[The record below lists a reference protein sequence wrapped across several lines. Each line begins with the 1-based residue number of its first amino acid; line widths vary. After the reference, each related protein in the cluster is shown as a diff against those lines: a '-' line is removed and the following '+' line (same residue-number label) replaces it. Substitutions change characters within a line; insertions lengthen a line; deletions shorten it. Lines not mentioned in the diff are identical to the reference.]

1 MMNRRKPLGCAV
13 RLAVLCGIA
22 AVGVTLLACVAP
34 AARAETAPASE
45 RFESPQSTAE
55 LVSAVDGTGGLATI
69 PTAIHIVLQPGWK
82 TYWRSPGDAGYPL
95 QLDVTGST
103 NVAQAALA
111 WPVPH
116 RFELFGLQTFGYGD
130 EVAFPVAV
138 TPEHPGEPITLKAKV
153 RYLVCETICVPQDA
167 TLALDLPA
175 GPAMPSR
182 FAPLVNR
189 FASLVPQGAERL
201 GWQVARIGFDPAV
214 AKAAGQQA
222 AGQLV
227 IDLASSGEA
236 FVAPDAIVEGA
247 RNFYFGKPAVALSQ
261 GGRQARLTLPVER
274 LGSGPDLAESDLSLT
289 LYDGLRGMEVSGRA
303 VPLAV
308 GESGS
313 AAGGLAG
320 SIIAEILPVLF
331 IALIGGLILNV
342 MPCVLPVLVLKLTG
356 VLDAAGRER
365 AHLRG
370 AFLATASGIVV
381 SFLVLAL
388 GLISVKA
395 AGATIGWG
403 IQFQQPV
410 FLAAMALI
418 CILFAANI
426 WGLFEIPLPAFVG
439 NIALAGDA
447 RVSSG
452 YAKSFFTGVL
462 ATALATPCS
471 APFVGTAIGFA
482 LARGPAEI
490 LAIFLAL
497 SLGLAMP
504 YLAIAAA
511 PGLVRFLPR
520 PGRWMR
526 WLKALLG
533 VTLLG
538 TAIWLISIIGVQMGL
553 VAAGGGAERLT
564 WRAFDES
571 AIAAEVAAG
580 RTVFVDV
587 TADWCLTCQANK
599 KLVLDQDPVAAR
611 LAAGGVVAMKADW
624 TNPDPVIAAFLERH
638 GRYGI
643 PFNIVYGPAAT
654 QGIPL
659 PELLTDADVLTALDR
674 AGAPPQAAQ

>member
-1 MMNRRKPLGCAV
+1 MMNRRKPFGCAV
-13 RLAVLCGIA
+13 RLAVWCGIA
-22 AVGVTLLACVAP
+22 AVGAAVLGFFPGP
-34 AARAETAPASE
+34 AQAQDIAAGQ
-45 RFESPQSTAE
+45 RFQSPQSSAE
-55 LVSAVDGTGGLATI
+55 LITAVEGTGGLDAI
-69 PTAIHIVLQPGWK
+69 PFAIHIVLQPGWK
-82 TYWRSPGDAGYPL
+82 TYWRSPGDAGFPL
-95 QLDVTGST
+95 QVDTAGSR
-103 NVAQAALA
+103 NVARAALS

-130 EVAFPVAV
+130 EVAFPLDVVPERIGDPVA
-138 TPEHPGEPITLKAKV
+138 LKAKL

-167 TLALDLPA
+167 ELTLDLPA
-175 GPAMPSR
+175 GAATPSS

-189 FASLVPQGAERL
+189 FASLVPQGPERL
-201 GWQVARIGFDPAV
+201 GWQVRQIGFDATPAPS
-214 AKAAGQQA
+214 AGDSAAGS
-222 AGQLV
+222 LV
-227 IDLASSGEA
+227 IDLASSGAA
-236 FVAPDAIVEGA
+236 FVAPDAVVEGA
-247 RNFYFGKPAVALSQ
+247 ENFYFGKPDVALTA
-261 GGRQARLTLPVER
+261 GNTQARLTLPVER
-274 LGSGPDLAESDLSLT
+274 LGSGPDVIEHDLTLT
-289 LYDGLRGMEVSGRA
+289 LYDGDRGMETTARPGVFAG
-303 VPLAV
+303 
-308 GESGS
+308 
-313 AAGGLAG
+313 AAIGGLA
-320 SIIAEILPVLF
+320 EMLPILL
-331 IALIGGLILNV
+331 IALVGGLILNV

-370 AFLATASGIVV
+370 AFLATAAGIVA
-381 SFLVLAL
+381 SFAALAL
-388 GLISVKA
+388 GLISLKA

-410 FLAAMALI
+410 FLAVMAVI

-426 WGLFEIPLPAFVG
+426 WGLFEIPMPAFVG
-439 NIALAGDA
+439 NVAVAGDA
-447 RVSSG
+447 RLSSG

-482 LARGPAEI
+482 LARGPGEI

-497 SLGLAMP
+497 GLGLATP

-511 PGLVRFLPR
+511 PGLVRLLPR

-538 TAIWLISIIGVQMGL
+538 TAIWLISIIGVQTGML
-553 VAAGGGAERLT
+553 DSRTGGDRLA

-571 AIAAEVAAG
+571 AIAAEVAQG

-599 KLVLDQDPVAAR
+599 TLVLDQDPVASR
-611 LAAGGVVAMKADW
+611 LQAAGIVAMKADW
-624 TNPDPVIAAFLERH
+624 TNPDPIISAFLERH

-643 PFNIVYGPAAT
+643 PFNIVYGPGAAE
-654 QGIPL
+654 GIPL
-659 PELLTDADVLTALDR
+659 PELLSAAEVMAALDR
-674 AGAPPQAAQ
+674 AGAPPAASQ

>member
-1 MMNRRKPLGCAV
+1 MMNRRKPFGCAV

-22 AVGVTLLACVAP
+22 AVGAALLACIAP

-45 RFESPQSTAE
+45 RFESPQSSAE
-55 LVSAVDGTGGLATI
+55 IVSAVEGTGGLATI

-95 QLDVTGST
+95 QLDVAGST
-103 NVAQAALA
+103 NVAQATLA

-130 EVAFPVAV
+130 EVAFPVDV
-138 TPEHPGEPITLKAKV
+138 VPERIGAAISLKAKI

-167 TLALDLPA
+167 TLTLDVPA
-175 GPAMPSR
+175 GAAMPTGA
-182 FAPLVNR
+182 APLVNR

-201 GWQVARIGFDPAV
+201 GWRVAQIGFDPVA
-214 AKAAGQQA
+214 AKAAGDRA

-227 IDLASSGEA
+227 IDLASTGEA
-236 FVAPDAIVEGA
+236 FAAPDAIVEGA
-247 RNFYFGKPAVALSQ
+247 ANFYFGKPTVALSQ
-261 GGRQARLTLPVER
+261 GGTQARLTLAVER
-274 LGSGPDLAESDLSLT
+274 LGSGPEVTESDLTLT
-289 LYDGLRGMEVSGRA
+289 LYDGLRGMEMSGRV
-303 VPLAV
+303 VPLAA
-308 GESGS
+308 G

-320 SIIAEILPVLF
+320 GALIEILPVLLV
-331 IALIGGLILNV
+331 ALLGGLILNV

-370 AFLATASGIVV
+370 AFLATAAGIVV

-410 FLAAMALI
+410 FLAVMALV

-439 NIALAGDA
+439 NIAVAGDA
-447 RVSSG
+447 RVTSG

-497 SLGLAMP
+497 SLGLAIP

-538 TAIWLISIIGVQMGL
+538 TAIWLVSIIGVQTGL
-553 VAAGGGAERLT
+553 LNAGGGAERLS
-564 WRAFDES
+564 WRTFDES
-571 AIAAEVAAG
+571 AVAAEVAAG
-580 RTVFVDV
+580 RSVFVDV

-611 LAAGGVVAMKADW
+611 LQGAGIVAMKADW

-643 PFNIVYGPAAT
+643 PFNIVYGPAAPE
-654 QGIPL
+654 GIPL
-659 PELLTDADVLTALDR
+659 PELLTDADVLAALDQ
-674 AGAPPQAAQ
+674 AGARPNAQQ

>member
-1 MMNRRKPLGCAV
+1 MMNRRKPFGCAV

-22 AVGVTLLACVAP
+22 AVGAALLACIAP

-45 RFESPQSTAE
+45 RFESPQSSAE
-55 LVSAVDGTGGLATI
+55 IVSAVEGTGGLATI

-95 QLDVTGST
+95 QLDVAGST

-130 EVAFPVAV
+130 EVAFPVDV
-138 TPEHPGEPITLKAKV
+138 TPERIGEPVALKAKI
-153 RYLVCETICVPQDA
+153 RYLVCATICVPQDA
-167 TLALDLPA
+167 TLTLDLPA

-214 AKAAGQQA
+214 AKDAGEQA

-236 FVAPDAIVEGA
+236 FAAPDAIVEGA

-274 LGSGPDLAESDLSLT
+274 LGSGAELTESDLTLT
-289 LYDGLRGMEVSGRA
+289 LYDGLRGIETSGRA
-303 VPLAV
+303 VPLAA
-308 GESGS
+308 GE
-313 AAGGLAG
+313 AAVPTGGA
-320 SIIAEILPVLF
+320 IAEILPILL
-331 IALIGGLILNV
+331 IALLGGLILNV

-388 GLISVKA
+388 GLITVKA

-410 FLAAMALI
+410 FLAVMALI

-439 NIALAGDA
+439 NFAMAGDA

-538 TAIWLISIIGVQMGL
+538 TAIWLISIIGVQTGL

-564 WRAFDES
+564 WRVFDES

-611 LAAGGVVAMKADW
+611 LASGGVVAMKADW
-624 TNPDPVIAAFLERH
+624 TNPDPVIAGFLERH

-643 PFNIVYGPAAT
+643 PFNIVYGPAAA
-654 QGIPL
+654 QGIAL
-659 PELLTDADVLTALDR
+659 PELLSDGDVLGALDR

>member
-1 MMNRRKPLGCAV
+1 MMNRRKPFGCAV
-13 RLAVLCGIA
+13 RLAVWCGIA
-22 AVGVTLLACVAP
+22 AVGAAVLGFFPGSAQAQDVA
-34 AARAETAPASE
+34 AGQ
-45 RFESPQSTAE
+45 RFQSPQSSAE
-55 LVSAVDGTGGLATI
+55 LISAVEGTGGLDAI
-69 PTAIHIVLQPGWK
+69 PLAIHIVLQPGWK
-82 TYWRSPGDAGYPL
+82 TYWRSPGDAGFPL
-95 QLDVTGST
+95 QVDTAGSR
-103 NVAQAALA
+103 NVARVALS

-130 EVAFPVAV
+130 EVAFPLDVV
-138 TPEHPGEPITLKAKV
+138 PEHIGDPIALKAKL
-153 RYLVCETICVPQDA
+153 RYLVCETICVPQEA
-167 TLALDLPA
+167 ELSLDLPEGA
-175 GPAMPSR
+175 ATPSG

-201 GWQVARIGFDPAV
+201 GWQVRQVGFDPTPAPDSGDN
-214 AKAAGQQA
+214 AAGS
-222 AGQLV
+222 LV
-227 IDLASSGEA
+227 IDLASSGA
-236 FVAPDAIVEGA
+236 QFVAPDALVEGA
-247 RNFYFGKPAVALSQ
+247 DNFYFGKPHVALSA
-261 GGRQARLTLPVER
+261 GDTQARLTLPVER
-274 LGSGPDLAESDLSLT
+274 LGSGPDVTERDLTLT
-289 LYDGLRGMEVSGRA
+289 LYDGDRGMETTARPGVFAG
-303 VPLAV
+303 
-308 GESGS
+308 
-313 AAGGLAG
+313 AAIGGLA
-320 SIIAEILPVLF
+320 EMLPILL

-365 AHLRG
+365 SHLRG
-370 AFLATASGIVV
+370 AFLATASGIVA
-381 SFLVLAL
+381 SFAVLAL
-388 GLISVKA
+388 GLISLKA

-410 FLAAMALI
+410 FLAVMAVI

-426 WGLFEIPLPAFVG
+426 WGLFEIPMPAFVG
-439 NIALAGDA
+439 NVAVAGDA
-447 RVSSG
+447 RLSSG

-497 SLGLAMP
+497 GLGLAAP

-511 PGLVRFLPR
+511 PGLVRLLPR

-538 TAIWLISIIGVQMGL
+538 TAIWLVSIIGVQTGML
-553 VAAGGGAERLT
+553 DSRTGGDRLA

-571 AIAAEVAAG
+571 AIAAEVAQG

-599 KLVLDQDPVAAR
+599 TLVLDQDPVASR
-611 LAAGGVVAMKADW
+611 LQSPGIVAMKADW
-624 TNPDPVIAAFLERH
+624 TNPDPIVSAFLARH

-643 PFNIVYGPAAT
+643 PFNIVYGPGAAE
-654 QGIPL
+654 GIPL
-659 PELLTDADVLTALDR
+659 PELLSAADVMAALDR
-674 AGAPPQAAQ
+674 AGAPQATSQ

>member
-1 MMNRRKPLGCAV
+1 M
-13 RLAVLCGIA
+13 
-22 AVGVTLLACVAP
+22 
-34 AARAETAPASE
+34 
-45 RFESPQSTAE
+45 
-55 LVSAVDGTGGLATI
+55 
-69 PTAIHIVLQPGWK
+69 
-82 TYWRSPGDAGYPL
+82 
-95 QLDVTGST
+95 
-103 NVAQAALA
+103 
-111 WPVPH
+111 PH

-130 EVAFPVAV
+130 EVAFPVDV
-138 TPEHPGEPITLKAKV
+138 VPERIGAAISLKAKI
-153 RYLVCETICVPQDA
+153 RYLVCATICVPQDA
-167 TLALDLPA
+167 TLTLDVPA
-175 GPAMPSR
+175 GAAMPTGA
-182 FAPLVNR
+182 APLVNR

-201 GWQVARIGFDPAV
+201 GWRVAQIGFDPV
-214 AKAAGQQA
+214 AAKTAGEKA

-227 IDLASSGEA
+227 IDLASTGEVFA
-236 FVAPDAIVEGA
+236 APDAIVEGA
-247 RNFYFGKPAVALSQ
+247 ANFYFGKPTVALSQ
-261 GGRQARLTLPVER
+261 GGTQARLTLAVER
-274 LGSGPDLAESDLSLT
+274 LGSGPEVTESDLTLT
-289 LYDGLRGMEVSGRA
+289 LYDGLRGMEMSGRV
-303 VPLAV
+303 VPLAA
-308 GESGS
+308 G

-320 SIIAEILPVLF
+320 GALIEILPVLLV
-331 IALIGGLILNV
+331 ALLGGLILNV

-370 AFLATASGIVV
+370 AFLATAAGIVV

-410 FLAAMALI
+410 FLAVMALV

-439 NIALAGDA
+439 NIAVAGDA
-447 RVSSG
+447 RVTSG

-497 SLGLAMP
+497 SLGLAIP

-538 TAIWLISIIGVQMGL
+538 TAIWLVSIIGVQTGL
-553 VAAGGGAERLT
+553 LNAGGGAERLS
-564 WRAFDES
+564 WRTFDES
-571 AIAAEVAAG
+571 AVAAEVAAG
-580 RTVFVDV
+580 RSVFVDV

-611 LAAGGVVAMKADW
+611 LQGAGIVAMKADW

-643 PFNIVYGPAAT
+643 PFNIVYGPAAPE
-654 QGIPL
+654 GIPL
-659 PELLTDADVLTALDR
+659 PELLTDADVLAALDQ
-674 AGAPPQAAQ
+674 AGARPNAQQ